1 MNDYFSSFKA
11 KDFTKAYN
19 QAMSEIANRIVL
31 DFQAVLQRVKES
43 FLKQAYVQSKQ
54 ACIKEHKLKIDYTS
68 ANFKL
73 RSLQQRRKQINA
85 NFAMTRSG
93 SKWSH
98 HKRKSKRK

>member
-1 MNDYFSSFKA
+1 MDKCMMDFKTSDAMRAA
-11 KDFTKAYN
+11 KLQLVARILEDFKK
-19 QAMSEIANRIVL
+19 MVS
-31 DFQAVLQRVKES
+31 AVSKS
-43 FLKQAYVQSKQ
+43 FLKQSHDK
-54 ACIKEHKLKIDYTS
+54 KLKLKIDYTA

-85 NFAMTRSG
+85 NYAMSRNG